1 MIAQTATMIYKYKDN
16 NYLLNLID
24 TPVGV
29 NVMTFIIGT
38 CGFLLSGESQYQ
50 GV

>member
-29 NVMTFIIGT
+29 NVMILNLGT
-38 CGFLLSGESQYQ
+38 CGFLLSG
-50 GV
+50 

>member
-24 TPVGV
+24 TPVSV
-29 NVMTFIIGT
+29 NLKTQNIGT
-38 CGFLLSGESQYQ
+38 CGFLLSGESQYK
-50 GV
+50 GL

>member
-24 TPVGV
+24 TPVSV
-29 NVMTFIIGT
+29 NVTTLKIGT

-50 GV
+50 SL